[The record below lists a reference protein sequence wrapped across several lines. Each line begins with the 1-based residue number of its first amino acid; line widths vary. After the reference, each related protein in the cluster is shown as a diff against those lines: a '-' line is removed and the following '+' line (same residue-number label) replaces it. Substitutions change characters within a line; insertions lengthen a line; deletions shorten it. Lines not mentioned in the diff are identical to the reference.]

1 MIIVHIM
8 VDYHRL
14 RRSWHSSGRQ
24 ARSQRLCSRS
34 GDTTTLDEVQHVP
47 ELFSVIKTAMDGMR
61 QPRRFLLTGSANVML
76 LPKLSGSLAG
86 RMEIL
91 TLWPCP
97 QGELRGARQAFLDTL
112 FSRKPVSWI
121 GKPAL
126 LRGDV

>member
-1 MIIVHIM
+1 LIIIAFDDPGILAAAKRDPNGFVAGLETP
-8 VDYHRL
+8 V
-14 RRSWHSSGRQ
+14 
-24 ARSQRLCSRS
+24 
-34 GDTTTLDEVQHVP
+34 TLDEVQHVP
-47 ELFSVIKTAMDGMR
+47 ELFSVIKTAADGMR